1 MNRLNRSL
9 WWTGA
14 VVVAAALA
22 ASQACTLKTA
32 QRATVALDADV
43 DDGLGGTGIES
54 GDVRGAADQI
64 ARALAHD
71 LKSSSSSA
79 GASAGR
85 GARVAVMPVVNRTRF
100 RIDPA
105 LVQNHLVHDLM
116 QQSRKRFTLVAV
128 RQADGA
134 TRGGASSS
142 AHTATAVLKTELR
155 SLTKDNG
162 AVTSDYVEYWF
173 ALEDAVDGTILWS
186 GLYETKRA
194 SEIDVVYQ

>member
-1 MNRLNRSL
+1 MNRIL
-9 WWTGA
+9 WWTGTA
-14 VVVAAALA
+14 IVASLLCFGLAAA
-22 ASQACTLKTA
+22 QGCTLRTA

-71 LKSSSSSA
+71 LKSNSSSS
-79 GASAGR
+79 GR

-134 TRGGASSS
+134 VRGGASSS
-142 AHTATAVLKTELR
+142 PTANAVLKTELR

-162 AVTSDYVEYWF
+162 EVTSDYVEYWF

-194 SEIDVVYQ
+194 SAIDVVYQ